1 MCILSFRIFCSTLIS
16 SVFLYRLK
24 TITSGTPEFYAIF
37 IIRETTK
44 KDGLKLGV
52 AFFIKT
58 TFIFMVDSI
67 QKSLSTMYQI
77 KKVNAKPGQKV

>member
-16 SVFLYRLK
+16 SVFLYSLK
-24 TITSGTPEFYAIF
+24 TITRRTSEFYAIF
-37 IIRETTK
+37 IIRENTK

-58 TFIFMVDSI
+58 TFIFMVDGI
-67 QKSLSTMYQI
+67 QKSLFTIYQI